1 MNKVRFGRSALAAA
15 VAASSLSLSG
25 CWLTDND
32 GAYIPDDDDMGLF
45 AVAGNIPANG
55 VCPEGG
61 REIAAGLDTNF
72 NSILD
77 AGEITDRVQICS
89 GTVVENMDGD
99 LLQVTT
105 LDTGSERCASGGYLV
120 EAVRDGTVEKS
131 FDVCNVVPDGN
142 ADTGEDTSTPE
153 ENTTEVET
161 VATGSVAVSV
171 PAEFDVPEEQ
181 PGGDFDGAMMF
192 AGSAEAVAEPASVQA
207 FAAPATSEPVRMA
220 FASAGSTMEATNI
233 TASSL
238 ATREVASFVAERP
251 VMSAGS
257 DAGEVL
263 QNFANQIN
271 TNNILPMRAANVST
285 GQLFGGIIYNGVYT
299 LSVTNET
306 NDATPTEVANALVSL
321 LGVNAVGGEVTGLPA
336 SLASETPE
344 TEFRLFMIVMYQ
356 DQGTPEADDDKL
368 VLIASVTP
376 AAKLNTW
383 ENAISRLNSG
393 RNVSAP
399 GVTRTAGEQQFTV
412 EGGSNLAD
420 FLFVIDNPG
429 SMSDDQQS
437 LADAADSFV
446 NVMQSSGLDFQIGTI
461 NTSSTIELADTNEDG
476 AFTNDLQ
483 EFRDDVV
490 NQGTSGSATETG
502 IYNAEQALLSTAQGD
517 AEDGVVTAEGYPRSG
532 SSLSVVILSDEPSQ
546 YTRRSAG
553 GAEFD
558 PQINLFTDRGYTVY
572 SLVEESDAPYSQYDD
587 LALATG
593 GSFGNIG
600 ATQDFSAFMEEISK
614 NAGGVSNRFELPE
627 NIDPVTIEVSK
638 NGTVVP
644 VSQDAQN
651 GWIYRPL
658 SNTVL
663 LRGTALP
670 VGGDVITIRYEVIN

>member
-77 AGEITDRVQICS
+77 ADEVTDRVQICS

-99 LLQVTT
+99 LLRVTT

-192 AGSAEAVAEPASVQA
+192 AGSSEAVAEPASVQA

-220 FASAGSTMEATNI
+220 FASSASTMEATDT

-263 QNFANQIN
+263 QNFTSQIN
-271 TNNILPMRAANVST
+271 TNTDLNMRAANVST

-299 LSVTNET
+299 LSVTNG
-306 NDATPTEVANALVSL
+306 AKPTEVANALVSL

-344 TEFRLFMIVMYQ
+344 TDFRLFMTVVYQ
-356 DQGTPEADDDKL
+356 DQGTAEADDDKL

-420 FLFVIDNPG
+420 FLFVIDNSG
-429 SMSDDQQS
+429 SMSDNQS
-437 LADAADSFV
+437 ALADAADSFI

-461 NTSSTIELADTNEDG
+461 NTGATVELADENGDG
-476 AFTNDLQ
+476 PFTSDLD
-483 EFRDDVV
+483 EFRADVV
-490 NQGTSGSATETG
+490 NQGTYGSATETG
-502 IYNAEQALLSTAQGD
+502 IWNAEQALQSVAEGDST
-517 AEDGVVTAEGYPRSG
+517 DGVVTAEGYPRAG
-532 SSLSVVILSDEPSQ
+532 SSLSVVILSDEESQ
-546 YTRRSAG
+546 YTRRSG
-553 GAEFD
+553 GVEFD

-572 SLVEESDAPYSQYDD
+572 SLIEEYDAPYSQYDD

-600 ATQDFSAFMEEISK
+600 AVEDFSTFMEEISK
-614 NAGGVSNRFELPE
+614 SAGGVSSRFELPE
-627 NIDPVTIEVSK
+627 NVDPVTIEVRK

-644 VSQDAQN
+644 VSQDAEN

>member
-61 REIAAGLDTNF
+61 REIAAGLDANF
-72 NSILD
+72 NGILD

-99 LLQVTT
+99 LLRVTT

-192 AGSAEAVAEPASVQA
+192 AGSSDAVAEPASVQA
-207 FAAPATSEPVRMA
+207 FAAPATSQPVRMA
-220 FASAGSTMEATNI
+220 FASSASTMEATN
-233 TASSL
+233 TAASAL
-238 ATREVASFVAERP
+238 TTREVASFVAERP

-257 DAGEVL
+257 DARDVL
-263 QNFANQIN
+263 QNFADQIN
-271 TNNILPMRAANVST
+271 LGDNGLSVANIST
-285 GQLFGGIIYNGVYT
+285 GQLFGGMIYNGVYT
-299 LSVTNET
+299 LSVTNG
-306 NDATPTEVANALVSL
+306 AKPTEVANALVSL

-344 TEFRLFMIVMYQ
+344 TEFRLFMTVVYQ

-420 FLFVIDNPG
+420 FLFVIDNSG

-446 NVMQSSGLDFQIGTI
+446 NVMQSSGLDFQIGAI
-461 NTSSTIELADTNEDG
+461 NTGETIELADTNEDG

-490 NQGTSGSATETG
+490 NQGTYGSATETG

-558 PQINLFTDRGYTVY
+558 PQINLFTERGYTVY
-572 SLVEESDAPYSQYDD
+572 SLVDENDAPNSQYDD

-627 NIDPVTIEVSK
+627 NVDPVTIEVRK

>member
-15 VAASSLSLSG
+15 MAASSLSLSG

-61 REIAAGLDTNF
+61 REIAAGLDANF

-77 AGEITDRVQICS
+77 ADEVTDRVQICS

-99 LLQVTT
+99 LLRVTT

-161 VATGSVAVSV
+161 VATGSAAVSV

-192 AGSAEAVAEPASVQA
+192 AGSSEAVAEPASVQA
-207 FAAPATSEPVRMA
+207 FAAPATSQPVRMA
-220 FASAGSTMEATNI
+220 FASSASTMEATNT

-257 DAGEVL
+257 DARDVL
-263 QNFANQIN
+263 QNFADQIN
-271 TNNILPMRAANVST
+271 LGDNGLSVANIST
-285 GQLFGGIIYNGVYT
+285 GQLFGGMIYNGVYT
-299 LSVTNET
+299 LSVTNG
-306 NDATPTEVANALVSL
+306 AKPTEVANALVSL

-344 TEFRLFMIVMYQ
+344 TEFRLFMTVVYQ

-420 FLFVIDNPG
+420 FLFVIDNSG

-461 NTSSTIELADTNEDG
+461 NTGETIELADTNEDG

-490 NQGTSGSATETG
+490 NQGTYGSATETG

-558 PQINLFTDRGYTVY
+558 PQINLFTERGYTVY
-572 SLVEESDAPYSQYDD
+572 SLVDENDAPNSQYDD

-627 NIDPVTIEVSK
+627 NVDPVTIEVRK